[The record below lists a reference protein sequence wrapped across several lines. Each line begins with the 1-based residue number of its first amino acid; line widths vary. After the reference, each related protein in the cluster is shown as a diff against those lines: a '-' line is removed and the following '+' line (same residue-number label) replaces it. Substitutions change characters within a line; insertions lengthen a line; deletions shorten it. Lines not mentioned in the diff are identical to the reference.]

1 MTALSGVAQRPLPK
15 RIIANASRMQEES
28 LSVYQASFPR
38 KEQISQ
44 DPKDTGLRPRLCSP
58 ALPRLLTPPP
68 HPVPCPSP
76 AARPPGPPPP
86 PYRAAHTTREHL
98 TRICRAR
105 VLATRTRAHAHGH
118 GLRRAEGC
126 LRPWYTLRNT
136 RAPAELTSNSPA
148 ILFSPSPRNRTFR
161 HRVYYV
167 TRATGSGI
175 NRDA

>member
-1 MTALSGVAQRPLPK
+1 MPHECRK
-15 RIIANASRMQEES
+15 K
-28 LSVYQASFPR
+28 VYQFIKPVFQGRNRSPKTPKIRASGP
-38 KEQISQ
+38 
-44 DPKDTGLRPRLCSP
+44 DCVPPLSP
-58 ALPRLLTPPP
+58 ASPP